1 MEFIQVKGN
10 TWCLKAAELIPVYRL
25 DARRCILLDSGW
37 SWERKNLKETLEQK
51 GLIPVAAIGSH
62 AHEDHVGN
70 HPWLRETYGTE
81 LWMSEGEAVIAESMT
96 MRKLMYSRLSP
107 RAIEEFS
114 EGTLFRADKII
125 LPDEEEI
132 EVAGARFRIHHTPGH
147 APDHICIGTPDGV
160 CYVGDLIMAGAV
172 RKNARLPFHS
182 LHRLSRSSMEKMLG
196 VPGYTAYII
205 AHQKIVETLN
215 SAVEKNL
222 ALLDEI
228 SGYILE
234 LTEEPVT
241 WDELMTKVLDR
252 NQLYTGNEVKLAI
265 YEWAVQGFV
274 DDLKDTGKL
283 RVEVKQG
290 IRRYQKV

>member
-37 SWERKNLKETLEQK
+37 NWERENLKDVLEQK
-51 GLIPVAAIGSH
+51 GLIPVAVIGSH
-62 AHEDHVGN
+62 AHEDHIGN
-70 HPWLRETYGTE
+70 HSWLRETYGAE
-81 LWMSEGEAVIAESMT
+81 LWMSTGEAAVAESMA

-107 RAIEEFS
+107 VTIEEFS

-125 LPDEEEI
+125 GPEEEEI
-132 EVAGARFRIHHTPGH
+132 EVAGARFRSHHTPGQS
-147 APDHICIGTPDGV
+147 PDHICIGTPDGV
-160 CYVGDLIMAGAV
+160 CYVGDLVMAGAV
-172 RKNARLPFHS
+172 RKNALLPFHS
-182 LHRLSRSSMEKMLG
+182 LHRMARTSMEKMLE
-196 VPGYTAYII
+196 VPGYNHYII
-205 AHQKIVETLN
+205 AHQKIVESLN

-228 SGYILE
+228 SECILE
-234 LTEEPVT
+234 LVEEPVT
-241 WDELMTKVLDR
+241 WDTLMTQVLDR
-252 NQLYTGNEVKLAI
+252 NQLYTGNEIKLSV

-274 DDLKDTGKL
+274 DNLRDTGKMQ
-283 RVEVKQG
+283 VEVKQG